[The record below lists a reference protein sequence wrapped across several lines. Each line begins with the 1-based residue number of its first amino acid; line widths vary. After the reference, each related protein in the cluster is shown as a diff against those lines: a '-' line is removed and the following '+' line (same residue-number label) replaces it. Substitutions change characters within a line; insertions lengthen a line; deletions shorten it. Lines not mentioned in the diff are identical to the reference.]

1 MKRTVTTRL
10 YQLVNYQR
18 VVNLRLGMLL
28 LCLVSVSACTN
39 GGSQITDESP
49 STTVAALALAPDET
63 IQVAATTSIIGD
75 VIAQIGAEK
84 ITLFTL
90 IPPNVDPHSYT
101 PTPQDLRTLSDVDVI
116 FINDLHL
123 EEGLADLLAQST
135 APQISVNGNAT
146 LLSAADEAH
155 EEGDGQEEEDEHG
168 HGAYD
173 PHTWQNVA
181 NVQSWVPIIAETLS
195 TLDPTNETAYQAAA
209 ERYNE
214 QLATLDQEL
223 RDRLTAIPAEQRKL
237 VTDHESFAYFAAA
250 YDFTIV
256 GTLIPSLSSL
266 AESSAQGLAALQ
278 GQISAEAAP
287 AIFVGTTT
295 NPELA
300 QQLANDLGVQVVP
313 LYSDALSDS
322 SGPAATYVDFMRYN
336 VNAIVTALTTA
347 D

>member
-1 MKRTVTTRL
+1 MKRFVTLTPHRPL
-10 YQLVNYQR
+10 SR
-18 VVNLRLGMLL
+18 HRRFILL
-28 LCLVSVSACTN
+28 LGVLLLSTLGVGACADHDAQ
-39 GGSQITDESP
+39 STDKP
-49 STTVAALALAPDET
+49 LPTDLTALALAPGAT
-63 IQVAATTSIIGD
+63 VQVAATTSIIGD
-75 VIAQIGAEK
+75 VVAQVGAEN

-123 EEGLADLLAQST
+123 EEGLADLLAQSA
-135 APQISVNGNAT
+135 APQIAVNSNAT
-146 LLSAADEAH
+146 LLATA
-155 EEGDGQEEEDEHG
+155 EEGHEGEHE

-173 PHTWQNVA
+173 PHTWQNIA
-181 NVQSWVPIIAETLS
+181 NVQSWIPIIADTLS
-195 TLDPTNETAYQAAA
+195 TLDPTNATPYQTAAA
-209 ERYNE
+209 RYNE

-223 RDRLTAIPAEQRKL
+223 RDQLAAIPMEQRKL

-250 YDFTIV
+250 YDFAIV

-278 GQISAEAAP
+278 EQITAEAAP

-300 QQLANDLGVQVVP
+300 QQLASDLGVQVVP
-313 LYSDALSDS
+313 LYSDALSDN

-336 VNAIVTALTTA
+336 VNAIVTALTAA